1 MTGDLETKI
10 RHAPRGPGV
19 YLMKDGTGAILYVGK
34 ARDLKARIR
43 SYFARSS
50 SSRGRKRRR

>member
-19 YLMKDGTGAILYVGK
+19 YLMKDGTGAILYVCLLYTSD
-34 ARDLKARIR
+34 AADE
-43 SYFARSS
+43 
-50 SSRGRKRRR
+50 